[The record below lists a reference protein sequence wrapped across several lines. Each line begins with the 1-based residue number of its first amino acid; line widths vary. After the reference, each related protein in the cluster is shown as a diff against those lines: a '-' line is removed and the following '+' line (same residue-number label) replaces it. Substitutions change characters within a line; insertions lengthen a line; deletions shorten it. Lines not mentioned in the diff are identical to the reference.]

1 MTISEPSF
9 ISVVPMIPPII
20 IELLQKT
27 EALLKVVLSRDFEF
41 VHRFIRS
48 LYDSGV
54 LSAEAYDE
62 LSLELGDLIVAEDD
76 FEEKARKFVK
86 KIEKLML
93 HHSSSSKLLNA
104 ILRRNFEFVH
114 RFIRSLYDSGVLSAE
129 AYDELSLELGDL
141 IVAEDDFEEKARKFV
156 KKIEA
161 VINDK

>member
-76 FEEKARKFVK
+76 LEEKERKFEK
-86 KIEKLML
+86 K
-93 HHSSSSKLLNA
+93 
-104 ILRRNFEFVH
+104 
-114 RFIRSLYDSGVLSAE
+114 
-129 AYDELSLELGDL
+129 
-141 IVAEDDFEEKARKFV
+141 
-156 KKIEA
+156 
-161 VINDK
+161 